1 MTLKPGEQTIAIHIL
16 SNMPRSKGKHTM
28 EFGRLIKYMRKIFF
42 FKKHAQN
49 ETRRIAQDLF
59 LHFKKALHESKAM
72 QVVDSI
78 YFLNHQHIIQ

>member
-1 MTLKPGEQTIAIHIL
+1 MTLKPSEQTIAIHIL
-16 SNMPRSKGKHTM
+16 SNIPRSKGKHTM

>member
-16 SNMPRSKGKHTM
+16 SNIPRSKGKHTM
-28 EFGRLIKYMRKIFF
+28 KFGRFIKYTRKIFF

-72 QVVDSI
+72 QVVDLI

>member
-1 MTLKPGEQTIAIHIL
+1 
-16 SNMPRSKGKHTM
+16 
-28 EFGRLIKYMRKIFF
+28 MRKIFY

>member
-16 SNMPRSKGKHTM
+16 SNIPRSKGKHTM
-28 EFGRLIKYMRKIFF
+28 KFGRLIKYMRKIFF

-49 ETRRIAQDLF
+49 EARRIAQDLF
-59 LHFKKALHESKAM
+59 LLFKKALHESKAI
-72 QVVDSI
+72 QVVVSI